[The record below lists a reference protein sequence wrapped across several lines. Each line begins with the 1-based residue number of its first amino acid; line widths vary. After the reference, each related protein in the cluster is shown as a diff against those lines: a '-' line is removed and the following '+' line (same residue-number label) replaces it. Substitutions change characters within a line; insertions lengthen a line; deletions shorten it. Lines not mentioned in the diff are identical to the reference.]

1 MVETAVASVRRWGG
15 AWRVAA
21 HEEHLL
27 QGWTAAS
34 LAWSR
39 HLRGEAGSGNAA
51 EEGNEKLTL
60 RCGPCFH
67 LLHQQVYLLGL
78 DPTAAAA
85 PQTKVATTKVQAESR
100 RAAAAQSGVPSSKPP
115 GRKGIQLAQMAAT
128 KHASIFYFTSSH
140 RVRLY

>member
-1 MVETAVASVRRWGG
+1 MPGEWRHMRSTCSKVGLLPLWHGLATSEEKQEVVTQLKKARR
-15 AWRVAA
+15 
-21 HEEHLL
+21 
-27 QGWTAAS
+27 S
-34 LAWSR
+34 S
-39 HLRGEAGSGNAA
+39 
-51 EEGNEKLTL
+51 

-128 KHASIFYFTSSH
+128 KHASIFYFTSSR
-140 RVRLY
+140 RVHISCLTQTSWLDIIQ